1 MSAMRVF
8 NINEPSFS
16 YDGDDP
22 DGYRAGMD
30 RFGPAIGASQLG
42 GSVYE
47 LPPGQSVCPYHY
59 ESGEEEW
66 LLVLSGNPTLRSP
79 DGEER
84 LAPWDVACFPRGPE
98 GAHTVRNDTAET
110 ARVLMFST
118 VVVPTATVY
127 PDSDKVGI
135 WTGDPETDVL
145 VRRSS
150 KVDYYDGEA

>member
-59 ESGEEEW
+59 EYAEEEW
-66 LLVLSGNPTLRSP
+66 LLVLTGVCTVRDP
-79 DGEER
+79 DGEHELR
-84 LAPWDVACFPRGPE
+84 AGDVVCFTTGPD
-98 GAHTVRNDTAET
+98 GAHKVTNASDETIKDAERYFPVRTAAECAAQARRQVDT
-110 ARVLMFST
+110 
-118 VVVPTATVY
+118 
-127 PDSDKVGI
+127 K
-135 WTGDPETDVL
+135 
-145 VRRSS
+145 
-150 KVDYYDGEA
+150 